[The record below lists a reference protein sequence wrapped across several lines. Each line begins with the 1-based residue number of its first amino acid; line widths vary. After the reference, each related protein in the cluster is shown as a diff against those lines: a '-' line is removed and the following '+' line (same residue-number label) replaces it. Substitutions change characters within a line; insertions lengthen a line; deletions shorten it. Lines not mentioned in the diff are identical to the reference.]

1 MKKKLLLILLLC
13 ICKTVY
19 AQYYN
24 EHYIA
29 PAPWQY
35 WSSANELVVGTLS
48 PINIPVTVSK
58 SDGTIITTLNV
69 SLDNPVSYRFE
80 GDAFSTAL
88 NRNEVNQVYIDRG
101 LILSSTEPILVN
113 IRNIASDAS
122 QGFAQLSTT
131 NIKGNASLVSFGN
144 EGLGREF
151 RLGYYRQS
159 TTGLFLN
166 NVVYSVMAVE
176 DNTTVTL
183 PTNPTE
189 TIIILNKGESR
200 LFNASIGALLRA
212 DKAVVM
218 NVGSWGD
225 TPQTCGANG
234 QDGTF
239 DQIAPTNVLGN
250 QYLVVRGDGTAPTAS
265 QQNSFYGSEQS
276 LIVASQDET
285 IITIQHF
292 AVNGTPVGTQT
303 TITLNNAGEFYSFYH
318 GDGQNKYSASLIN
331 SDKPVIVYAGTA
343 VGCET
348 DISTVLPIGS
358 CAGSTNIQTRKFI
371 DYNNQ
376 NLTYFGFT
384 IIENPTVPVMM
395 GTANLEALT
404 GNNRIQLGNS
414 GFYIITFD
422 NTQINNPQNILL
434 SSTMPLTSSLVQ
446 QGDGFSMSAFFSAF
460 GEAAISPVVV
470 SENEN
475 CTVTIEAQI
484 DETISEYEWFLDN
497 VSLGTTEENTL
508 VVTKSGSY
516 TVRLLKSCGWGN
528 ASLPTEIEVNPCSDL
543 DIKKEVLKVE
553 NGVVT
558 FKITVKN
565 LDEIFDETNVEIQE
579 ILPSGYSLIETT
591 VSAGTFDNN
600 THIWTIPELL
610 AGAVETLILKAN
622 IVPDGEYI
630 NKVIVTGS
638 NRDLNLVNNE
648 ATAKI
653 SPDNFTF
660 TMEALEKEFHDIDE
674 VIEYKLIINNRGQNT
689 LENVRIVNDKL
700 YNITPSS
707 ISSIASNEEVVIT
720 ANYTITEQDYIFGE
734 VTNQTLA
741 LTESVIGIV
750 ETLSDDPITPE
761 LNDSTITVLNR
772 VANVDV
778 IKDNFKNFY
787 RPGSNTD
794 YKITITNH
802 GPTTALNLNI
812 TDMTPEGIENM
823 TWEISNNLSGS
834 GDINFSVP
842 ILRVNESITIN
853 SKVTIPG
860 SYMGDLTNTVVF
872 SSDIENRREECS
884 RCTDMDIEEVFI
896 PRGISPNGDMRN
908 DYLDLSRYHVAKLQ
922 IFNRYGLEIY
932 NKNNYTKEW
941 MGQTKAG
948 KLAPS
953 GIYFYNIIII
963 TGDIFSGWI
972 FINY

>member
-1 MKKKLLLILLLC
+1 MKKLLLLTLLLC
-13 ICKTVY
+13 ICQTVH
-19 AQYYN
+19 AQYYS
-24 EHYIA
+24 EHHIA

-48 PINIPVTVSK
+48 PVNTPVTVSK
-58 SDGTIITTLNV
+58 SDGTFITTLNV

-88 NRNEVNQVYIDRG
+88 NRNEVNQTYTDRG
-101 LILSSTEPILVN
+101 LILSSPEPILVN
-113 IRNIASDAS
+113 IRNIASDAT
-122 QGFAQLSTT
+122 QGFTSLSTT

-151 RLGYYRQS
+151 RLGYYRRS

-166 NVVYSVMAVE
+166 NVAYSVMAVE

-189 TIIILNKGESR
+189 TIVVLNKGESR
-200 LFNASIGALLRA
+200 LFNASIGALLTA

-239 DQIAPTNVLGN
+239 DQIAPIHVLGN
-250 QYLVVRGDGTAPTAS
+250 QYLVVRGDGTAPTAN
-265 QQNSFYGSEQS
+265 QQTLFYGSEQS

-285 IITIQHF
+285 VINVQHF
-292 AVNGTPVGTQT
+292 AMNGTPFGTPT
-303 TITLNNAGEFYSFYH
+303 TITLNNAGDFYTFYH

-358 CAGSTNIQTRKFI
+358 CAGSTNIQTKKFI
-371 DYNNQ
+371 GYNNE

-384 IIENPTVPVMM
+384 IIENPTIPVMM
-395 GTANLEALT
+395 GTADLETLT

-484 DETISEYEWFLDN
+484 DESISEYEWFLDN

-528 ASLPTEIEVNPCSDL
+528 ISLPTEIEVNPCSDL
-543 DIKKEVLKVE
+543 EIKKEVVKVE

-558 FKITVKN
+558 FKITAKN
-565 LDEIFDETNVEIQE
+565 LDEIFDETNVQIQE

-600 THIWTIPELL
+600 TLIWTIPDLP
-610 AGAVETLILKAN
+610 AGAEETLILKAT

-630 NKVIVTGS
+630 NKVIITGS
-638 NRDLNLVNNE
+638 NRDLNLDNNE

-653 SPDNFTF
+653 SPDNFSF

-674 VIEYKLIINNRGQNT
+674 VIEYELIIKNKGQNT
-689 LENVRIVNDKL
+689 LENVQIVNDLL
-700 YNITPSS
+700 YNINPNT
-707 ISSIASNEEVVIT
+707 ISSIAPDEEVIIT
-720 ANYTITEQDYIFGE
+720 ANYRITEQDYILGE

-750 ETLSDDPITPE
+750 ETLSDDPVTPE
-761 LNDSTITVLNR
+761 LGDPTTTILNR

-778 IKDNFKNFY
+778 IKDNFQNFY
-787 RPGSNTD
+787 RPGSSTD
-794 YKITITNH
+794 YTITITNH
-802 GPTTALNLNI
+802 GPTTALNLEI
-812 TDMTPEGIENM
+812 TDMMPQGIEEM
-823 TWEISNNLSGS
+823 SWKISNGLSGT
-834 GDINFSVP
+834 GNINFIEP

-853 SKVTIPG
+853 STVKIP
-860 SYMGDLTNTVVF
+860 SNYTDDLINTVNF
-872 SSDIENRREECS
+872 SSDIENRSAKCS

-896 PRGISPNGDMRN
+896 PRGISPNGDMKN

-932 NKNNYTKEW
+932 SKNNYSKEW

-953 GIYFYNIIII
+953 GIYFYNIIIV
-963 TGDIFSGWI
+963 TGDIFTGWI
-972 FINY
+972 FVNY